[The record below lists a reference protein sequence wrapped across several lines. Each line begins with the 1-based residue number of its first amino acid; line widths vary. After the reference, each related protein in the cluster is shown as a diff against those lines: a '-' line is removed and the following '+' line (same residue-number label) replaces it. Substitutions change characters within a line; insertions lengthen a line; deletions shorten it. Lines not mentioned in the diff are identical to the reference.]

1 MKISSSKLIGVSKK
15 TSKKFTQSEKHS
27 MFIVLVE
34 VLSSLQKDEN
44 TETYVD
50 GGRIT
55 LSLVDHRVHDIR
67 IVVNKL
73 YEEINQLQAINAG

>member
-15 TSKKFTQSEKHS
+15 TSKKFTQSEKEA

-34 VLSSLQKDEN
+34 VLNSLQKDEDS
-44 TETYVD
+44 ETYVD

-67 IVVNKL
+67 MIVNKL
-73 YEEINQLQAINAG
+73 YEEVKK